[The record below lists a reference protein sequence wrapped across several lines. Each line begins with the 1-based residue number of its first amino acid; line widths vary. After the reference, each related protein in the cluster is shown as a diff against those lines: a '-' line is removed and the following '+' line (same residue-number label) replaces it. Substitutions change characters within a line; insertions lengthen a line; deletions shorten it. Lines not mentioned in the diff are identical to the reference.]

1 MVLLSAL
8 EAVYMVLAACSPSFG
23 EYLVSAGEH
32 GARMVSKQGT
42 RWLVATVL
50 TSIASV
56 VPTIKPGPQPL
67 ETPYSVLGVTTSS
80 STSEITRAYEDLTSK
95 TWREKRRQAYHDAYQ
110 TLVDPLQ
117 RCIYHRNS
125 GIPDWYGVPTLC
137 GSEFAIDRLW
147 AAKRFIRARL
157 GDDDLSPK
165 AAAALHLLKAKFIET
180 AKTAS
185 ALANATSRQ
194 TPPCAQQQADLSD
207 TVWRRCLNW
216 FKPTLFVL
224 LAAIKFARWPGFIAP
239 VLLKMRRKFQGW
251 LRPVLL
257 VLVKADQIRNWAAS
271 RPSLT
276 TFVLVGFVLVS
287 GASIHYFSRGRLKK
301 IGTRQKKKVRFVS

>member
-32 GARMVSKQGT
+32 GARMISKQGT
-42 RWLVATVL
+42 RWLVATAL

-56 VPTIKPGPQPL
+56 VPTINPEPQPL

-80 STSEITRAYEDLTSK
+80 STSGITRAYEDLISK
-95 TWREKRRQAYHDAYQ
+95 TWRGKRRQAYHDAYQ

-117 RCIYHRNS
+117 RCIFHRDS

-147 AAKRFIRARL
+147 AAKRFLRARL
-157 GDDDLSPK
+157 GDDDLFSK
-165 AAAALHLLKAKFIET
+165 TAAAIRLLKAKFIET
-180 AKTAS
+180 AQTAS
-185 ALANATSRQ
+185 ALTNATPSQ
-194 TPPCAQQQADLSD
+194 TPPCAQQQADLFG
-207 TVWRRCLNW
+207 TIWRRCLKW
-216 FKPTLFVL
+216 FNSTLFVL
-224 LAAIKFARWPGFIAP
+224 LAAIKFARWAGFIAP
-239 VLLKMRRKFQGW
+239 ALLKMRRKFQERF
-251 LRPVLL
+251 RPVHL
-257 VLVKADQIRNWAAS
+257 VLVKADQIRWTVS

-276 TFVLVGFVLVS
+276 SFVLVGFVLVS
-287 GASIHYFSRGRLKK
+287 VASIHYFSRNRLKK
-301 IGTRQKKKVRFVS
+301 IGTRQKKRVRFVS